1 MWFITTI
8 RVLDNEIIY
17 PRCWGYYHNKNDC
30 IKVLH
35 DNITDI
41 HEYYYNYAVIE
52 KINEGLYSLPI
63 EREFFEYK
71 KNLSG
76 FFEIEEP
83 EWAKSHSIFA
93 IG

>member
-8 RVLDNEIIY
+8 RGVDNEIMCS
-17 PRCWGYYHNKNDC
+17 RCWGYYYDKNDC

-41 HEYYYNYAVIE
+41 HECYYNYAVIE
-52 KINEGLYSLPI
+52 KINEGLSSLSI

-71 KNLSG
+71 RNLSG

-83 EWAKSHSIFA
+83 KWAEFYSNFA